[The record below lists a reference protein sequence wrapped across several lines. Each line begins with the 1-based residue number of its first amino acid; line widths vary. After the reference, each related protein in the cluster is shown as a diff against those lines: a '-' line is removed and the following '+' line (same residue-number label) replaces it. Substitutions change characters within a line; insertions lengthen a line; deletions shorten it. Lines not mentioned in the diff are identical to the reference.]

1 MKDQTICLAG
11 GCFWGME
18 ALYRRLPGVTDV
30 VCGYANGDSAAHA
43 NYEDVCTGI
52 TGFRE
57 AVQVTWDP
65 AETSLE
71 AMLLVYGD
79 ASRAADQKC
88 DQGSGGQHHFIS
100 GDDGAGTLRCF
111 PDVKNFP
118 PGKKRRMET
127 GKDLRLRQKMT

>member
-71 AMLLVYGD
+71 ALLFAFFAVVDVELPNRGLIS
-79 ASRAADQKC
+79 APNTRR
-88 DQGSGGQHHFIS
+88 GS
-100 GDDGAGTLRCF
+100 
-111 PDVKNFP
+111 
-118 PGKKRRMET
+118 T
-127 GKDLRLRQKMT
+127 G